1 MLPQSEEHN
10 QLFCQP
16 SIEFLVCFI
25 HFVHFTH
32 PHMNPLPPSY
42 GKAYHKASTYANA
55 KDFVIEQLNFVK
67 VSQEND

>member
-1 MLPQSEEHN
+1 
-10 QLFCQP
+10 
-16 SIEFLVCFI
+16 
-25 HFVHFTH
+25 
-32 PHMNPLPPSY
+32 MNPLPPSY